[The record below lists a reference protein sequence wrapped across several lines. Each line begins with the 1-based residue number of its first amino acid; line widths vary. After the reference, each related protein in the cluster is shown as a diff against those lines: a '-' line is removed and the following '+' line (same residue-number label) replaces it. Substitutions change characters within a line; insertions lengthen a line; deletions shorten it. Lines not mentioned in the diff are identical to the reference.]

1 MFKNQN
7 NHKGMSY
14 IEVAI
19 CLFAVSIV
27 ILPLSQAFVASVKL
41 KEETK
46 SISQSTFYA
55 ETLLEEVKNRLQE
68 DLLTE
73 RKIEIDYEDKEVLNS
88 LIEFLGIEP
97 DDLESFEQN
106 YDTQKYTYEVA
117 LWNIGEILAEEDCV
131 VSFEESSLIKA
142 NKFYT
147 GDEEEKN
154 KAYQFEAS
162 ELNSLPWYDAK
173 LYKLFFSDKNFV
185 KSYIPKTNPDNTVSN
200 ENSDISALG
209 RINLSMLGSTI
220 AIDIDE
226 EDPVIDTESEVF
238 IDNTY
243 IYKLETLTG
252 KGMIIV
258 DARLLDKTKVENI
271 SFEFKNDTE
280 FQVIVKIVFN
290 KSDLN
295 DLSKKIHIS
304 GGLNEVH
311 VEAGD
316 DGAVQ
321 PIPRIVVE
329 RVTELDEEKDY
340 LIGMIVRDKSPK
352 WGNAGKIVKTM
363 MDVYSFENNQE

>member
-73 RKIEIDYEDKEVLNS
+73 RKIETEYEEEVLNP
-88 LIEFLGIEP
+88 LVEFLGIEP

-117 LWNIGEILAEEDCV
+117 LWNIGEILAEEGSV
-131 VSFEESSLIKA
+131 ISFEESSLIKA
-142 NKFYT
+142 SRFYT
-147 GDEEEKN
+147 GDEDEKN
-154 KAYQFEAS
+154 KAFQFKDS

-173 LYKLFFSDKNFV
+173 QYKLFFSDKNFV
-185 KSYIPKTNPDNTVSN
+185 KSYIPKKNPDNTVSN
-200 ENSDISALG
+200 ENSNISALG
-209 RINLSMLGSTI
+209 RIKLSMVGSSIT
-220 AIDIDE
+220 ADIDE
-226 EDPVIDTESEVF
+226 EDPVIDRVNPVV
-238 IDNTY
+238 IGNTY
-243 IYKLETLTG
+243 ICKLETLTG
-252 KGMIIV
+252 KAMIIV
-258 DARLLDKTKVENI
+258 DTRLLDKTKVENI
-271 SFEFKNDTE
+271 SFEFKNSTA
-280 FQVIVKIVFN
+280 FQVAVKILFN

-295 DLSKKIHIS
+295 DLSKKIYIS
-304 GGLNEVH
+304 GGLNDVTV
-311 VEAGD
+311 VED
-316 DGAVQ
+316 DDEAVQ
-321 PIPRIVVE
+321 PIPKIVVE

-363 MDVYSFENNQE
+363 MDIYSFENSQE